1 MSDSMIHRSEE
12 KSALEDDWL
21 EFQLKRII
29 TPRPRSFIGRVELPS
44 NREISN
50 DIKEWAIRGYL
61 MDTEIAQLMEAPD
74 CEVKDVP
81 EHENHTSEKSAT
93 FDYDENI
100 VTQTIDN
107 VQHIQSKYQNLNWSL
122 DQVPGFG

>member
-1 MSDSMIHRSEE
+1 MAEAFIMSDSMIHRSEE

-50 DIKEWAIRGYL
+50 DIKEWGMAEATVTDIVWEIGY
-61 MDTEIAQLMEAPD
+61 
-74 CEVKDVP
+74 
-81 EHENHTSEKSAT
+81 
-93 FDYDENI
+93 
-100 VTQTIDN
+100 
-107 VQHIQSKYQNLNWSL
+107 
-122 DQVPGFG
+122 